1 MEIEHKKAKV
11 WPNLEKRKDFPKKVK
26 PTGKNI

>member
-1 MEIEHKKAKV
+1 MEIEHKKSKSVA
-11 WPNLEKRKDFPKKVK
+11 NLEKRKDFPKKVK